1 MAVPSLKEQQQADLA
16 LLYDFAMPWVE
27 EAQAEPAEGSFPV
40 RMDYD
45 PQETGEDMSYQRHH
59 ATLCARGRDLPDA
72 GYQMTITVSG
82 TVWTVS
88 RARYD
93 GARGEWTLS
102 VYRDKRPAL

>member
-1 MAVPSLKEQQQADLA
+1 
-16 LLYDFAMPWVE
+16 
-27 EAQAEPAEGSFPV
+27 
-40 RMDYD
+40 
-45 PQETGEDMSYQRHH
+45 
-59 ATLCARGRDLPDA
+59 
-72 GYQMTITVSG
+72 VSG